1 MNGKSDAQLHK
12 DVVDEL
18 EFEPSLDA
26 GKIAVAVAEGIVT
39 LSGSVTNYF
48 EKWAAESAVKRVQ
61 GVEGV
66 AEELTVNPF
75 PSPERTDTDIAEAA
89 RRALDWDAVVSE
101 KHIRIE
107 VERGWVRLEGQLDWH
122 YERQHAHDAVAHLRG
137 VKGVRNLIT
146 LKPLVTSE
154 DVRAR
159 IESAFERNANLDASR
174 VRVEVD
180 GSNITLRGHLPT
192 WAERDSATRAAWN
205 VGGVTS
211 VTNQI
216 VVGT

>member
-1 MNGKSDAQLHK
+1 MNGKTDAQLHK

-26 GKIAVAVAEGIVT
+26 GKIAVAVADGIVT

-75 PSPERTDTDIAEAA
+75 PSPEHTDTDIAEAA

-101 KHIRIE
+101 KRILIE
-107 VERGWVRLEGQLDWH
+107 VERGWVTLEGQLDWH
-122 YERQHAHDAVAHLRG
+122 YQQQRAHDAVAHLRG

-146 LKPLVTSE
+146 LKSHITPD

-180 GSNITLRGHLPT
+180 GGRITLRGNLPT

-205 VGGVTS
+205 AVGVTS

>member
-1 MNGKSDAQLHK
+1 MNERTDAQVHK
-12 DVVDEL
+12 DILDEL
-18 EFEPSLDA
+18 EYEPSVDA
-26 GKIAVAVAEGIVT
+26 GKITVAVTEGIVT

-66 AEELTVNPF
+66 AEELTVNPL
-75 PSPERTDTDIAEAA
+75 PGQEYTDTDITEAA
-89 RRALDWDAVVSE
+89 QRALDWDAVVSE
-101 KHIRIE
+101 KHILIE
-107 VERGWVRLEGQLDWH
+107 VERGWVTLEGQLDWH
-122 YERQHAHDAVAHLRG
+122 YQRQRAHDALAHLRG

-146 LKPLVTSE
+146 FKPHVTPT
-154 DVRAR
+154 DVRAK
-159 IESAFERNANLDASR
+159 IESAFERHADLDASR

-180 GSNITLRGHLPT
+180 GGRITLRGNLPT
-192 WAERDSATRAAWN
+192 WAEHDSATRAAWN
-205 VGGVTS
+205 LGGVTS